1 MKFFQYWSSFLPN
14 AAPITDNFAVDVDDV
29 RANVD
34 AFIHEKEESFNTM
47 GNILKAIAPPLTPP
61 PPPPSLFSLEWISLP
76 DLPSLPTW
84 ECPPLPSVAWEW
96 PSLLL
101 LIGIAV
107 TIWLVARWKRWVVRV
122 PHGKFLVLLNEGN
135 VCRVTDAAIVLR
147 SSNET
152 VHDMASRDISFPL
165 EREIAIDSQRY
176 MFHFVIS
183 LRIVNLL
190 HFFHYGHPPEY
201 SLEHCATDMGIHID
215 ALFRHLT
222 EHDLLMIQLN
232 PEEAAKFR
240 TLYVDQLRYY
250 RSVHDRQSATEILDM
265 QYTISPI
272 ELNLND
278 ASGDRAEGAPK

>member
-14 AAPITDNFAVDVDDV
+14 AVPATDNLNVDDIRTKIEV
-29 RANVD
+29 
-34 AFIHEKEESFNTM
+34 FIDEKEESFNTM
-47 GNILKAIAPPLTPP
+47 GNILKTIAPPLTPP
-61 PPPPSLFSLEWISLP
+61 PPPPSFFSLEWISLP
-76 DLPSLPTW
+76 DLPSLP
-84 ECPPLPSVAWEW
+84 PLPSLPTWEW
-96 PSLLL
+96 HPLLWVL

-107 TIWLVARWKRWVVRV
+107 MIWLVARRKRWVVRV

-135 VCRVTDAAIVLR
+135 VCRVTDATIVLR

-152 VHDMASRDISFPL
+152 IHDMASRDISFPL
-165 EREIAIDSQRY
+165 EREITISGQRY

-183 LRIVNLL
+183 LRIANLL

-201 SLEHCATDMGIHID
+201 SLAHCATDMGIHID
-215 ALFRHLT
+215 ALFQHLT

-250 RSVHDRQSATEILDM
+250 RSIHDRQSATEILHI
-265 QYTISPI
+265 QYTISPVDSI
-272 ELNLND
+272 LND
-278 ASGDRAEGAPK
+278 ASSDGTEGSVK

>member
-1 MKFFQYWSSFLPN
+1 M
-14 AAPITDNFAVDVDDV
+14 
-29 RANVD
+29 
-34 AFIHEKEESFNTM
+34 
-47 GNILKAIAPPLTPP
+47 
-61 PPPPSLFSLEWISLP
+61 
-76 DLPSLPTW
+76 
-84 ECPPLPSVAWEW
+84 
-96 PSLLL
+96 
-101 LIGIAV
+101 
-107 TIWLVARWKRWVVRV
+107 VRV

-176 MFHFVIS
+176 VFHFVIS
-183 LRIVNLL
+183 LRIANLL

-201 SLEHCATDMGIHID
+201 SLAHCATDMGIHID
-215 ALFRHLT
+215 TLFRHLT

-250 RSVHDRQSATEILDM
+250 RSIHDRQSATEILNM
-265 QYTISPI
+265 QYTISPVDPV
-272 ELNLND
+272 LND
-278 ASGDRAEGAPK
+278 ASGDGAEDAPK